1 MAVTLTVDQLAIALI
16 GNLTTLGVAQASSE
30 AWAEAE
36 AARLL
41 PVVTEMVDRHAI
53 TAPEAI
59 SNEAAIRCAGW
70 LANEPPDSRQTDS
83 FNILGVQ
90 TTITHTPAW
99 LVHCGHPGR
108 WHCWRHTNAD
118 TLAASQEGRRR
129 HEVALAQ
136 RRQGG
141 SPAVR
146 RRIPRRRGAGNRTGS
161 DYGSRRRQLIRR
173 ARGCQR
179 QSVQG
184 VYERND

>member
-90 TTITHTPAW
+90 TTITHTPSMVSPLRASGAMA
-99 LVHCGHPGR
+99 L
-108 WHCWRHTNAD
+108 
-118 TLAASQEGRRR
+118 LAPYKRR
-129 HEVALAQ
+129 HA
-136 RRQGG
+136 G
-141 SPAVR
+141 S
-146 RRIPRRRGAGNRTGS
+146 IAG
-161 DYGSRRRQLIRR
+161 R
-173 ARGCQR
+173 AATP
-179 QSVQG
+179 
-184 VYERND
+184 